1 VLNPIPNIPKG
12 RVTYDLTKAE
22 DQFNQEKY
30 SHGRYANALLIGN
43 NGITAYLKFLKDAS
57 NGTNWE
63 MAMKDNFGFDK
74 KTFYKNFENFLYQYS
89 AAN

>member
-1 VLNPIPNIPKG
+1 
-12 RVTYDLTKAE
+12 
-22 DQFNQEKY
+22 
-30 SHGRYANALLIGN
+30 
-43 NGITAYLKFLKDAS
+43 
-57 NGTNWE
+57 